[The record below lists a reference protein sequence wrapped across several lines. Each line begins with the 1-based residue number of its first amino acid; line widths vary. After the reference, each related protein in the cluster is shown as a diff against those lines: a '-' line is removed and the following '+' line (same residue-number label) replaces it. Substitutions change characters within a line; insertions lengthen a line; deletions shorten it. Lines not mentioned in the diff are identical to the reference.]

1 MALSGLVW
9 NYSHTGWC
17 GCDQAEERRT
27 HGGLGGEGKHQTR
40 QAQCYPQCPGGNA
53 GTHSAKKDKLNAH
66 PRLDLFVCRRLH
78 ITSRP
83 KCSGSPDP
91 VLQTAHV

>member
-1 MALSGLVW
+1 M
-9 NYSHTGWC
+9 
-17 GCDQAEERRT
+17 
-27 HGGLGGEGKHQTR
+27 GGEGGKENTK
-40 QAQCYPQCPGGNA
+40 P
-53 GTHSAKKDKLNAH
+53 DKLNAH

>member
-27 HGGLGGEGKHQTR
+27 HGGLGGKD
-40 QAQCYPQCPGGNA
+40 
-53 GTHSAKKDKLNAH
+53 KKTKPDKLNAH

-78 ITSRP
+78 ITSRA